1 MFDLVFEHQQQRITT
16 YHAWLTQAFGTH
28 GTAPSFPRV
37 ELPSLSESLA
47 ALQFPLKR
55 RKWTDDKGL
64 EYDLTVASL
73 SDLSEDESSVA
84 TLTASS
90 LASVNDGVERL
101 FRDVGTLCQTPKSV
115 STNLLKQ
122 IMCNGFHLWKGA
134 RTQSAMRTHLL
145 RYFEN
150 DPKRRKDAQKALLC
164 LCRVYHCVYNF
175 IEAAEKLQISNSFK
189 WIAIAYQPLNLP
201 GTSLHP
207 PSPLSVA
214 RRLGLTISGNA
225 WTSFFI
231 REAPKFRNL
240 VNERRQK
247 SNVHAEIQAIF
258 FHYLYSSA
266 HEKKHTH
273 PYIGCSR
280 HCCSLCYLF
289 ILIHGEFRVRCTHET
304 ILHRWNLPARHV
316 KGENEALLKV
326 RSTTRRLLDT
336 LKNILRELFKEP
348 RPPTRRE
355 QLAQSSAALSSAQIA
370 AEKESAPLERSHRE
384 VEYETQSSH
393 QMRNKADL
401 IKTANDDAHCFRR
414 LYSHFERSTEARPCF
429 RDRKTPFKRKRNDV
443 RGCRA
448 AEG

>member
-16 YHAWLTQAFGTH
+16 YHAWLTKAFGTY
-28 GTAPSFPRV
+28 GTAPSFSKV

-47 ALQFPLKR
+47 AFQFPLRR

-64 EYDLTVASL
+64 EYDLTVTSL

-90 LASVNDGVERL
+90 LASVSDSVERL
-101 FRDVGTLCQTPKSV
+101 FRDVGTLCQASKSINT
-115 STNLLKQ
+115 SLLKQ
-122 IMCNGFHLWKGA
+122 VMCNAFHLWKGA
-134 RTQSAMRTHLL
+134 RTQSAMRTYLL
-145 RYFEN
+145 RYFGN
-150 DPKRRKDAQKALLC
+150 DLKRRKDAQKALLC
-164 LCRVYHCVYNF
+164 LCRVYHCVCNF

-189 WIAIAYQPLNLP
+189 WVAIPYQALDLP
-201 GTSLHP
+201 GTRSNP
-207 PSPLSVA
+207 ASPLSVA
-214 RRLGLTISGNA
+214 RRLGLTVSGNA
-225 WTSFFI
+225 WTSFLI

-240 VNERRQK
+240 VNERRQN
-247 SNVHAEIQAIF
+247 SNFHAEIQAIV

-280 HCCSLCYLF
+280 RCCSLCYLF
-289 ILIHGEFRVRCTHET
+289 ILIHGEFRVRCTHES
-304 ILHRWNLPARHV
+304 ILHRWNLPTRHV
-316 KGENEALLKV
+316 EAENEALLKL
-326 RSTTRRLLDT
+326 RSTTTRLLDT

-348 RPPTRRE
+348 RPPSHRE
-355 QLAQSSAALSSAQIA
+355 QLAQSSAALSSAQIV

-401 IKTANDDAHCFRR
+401 IKTANDDAHCFR
-414 LYSHFERSTEARPCF
+414 
-429 RDRKTPFKRKRNDV
+429 
-443 RGCRA
+443 
-448 AEG
+448 